1 MATSIFELFG
11 TIMVDNKEANK
22 SLSDTDSKAGSV
34 AKALG
39 KGTKAA
45 AKFAAGIATAATGA
59 IAGMTKLASSSAA
72 TMDEIDKASQKMNI
86 SAEGYQEWNH
96 AMELSGMSI
105 DTMKTGMKS
114 LQKAMTGVDEEGNST
129 SEEFEKLGISLTN
142 ADGSMKSAE
151 DVMNETIAA
160 LADMGDGAER
170 TAIATKLFGK
180 AGTEMAPMLNQ
191 GSEAIEAMKQ
201 EAHDLGL
208 VFSDESVKAGAQ
220 LNDTLTNLKSSFS
233 ALKTGLGASLIPI
246 VQKFA
251 EMLMDFLPKIQAIFD
266 RLGPALTRLFEN
278 LMPVIISLAE
288 QVLPLFFDILD
299 AALPLFESL
308 VQTVLPIF
316 VGLIEKI
323 TPVITKVVKTVLPV
337 LQKILEALMPVL
349 DSIWKVIEPILDL
362 ILGLV
367 DPLLT
372 LATTILR
379 PIISCLQVLN
389 PLFEV
394 LAKVLQPILDLINL
408 ILKPILDFINW
419 IFGDIVEGVDGV
431 TNSLGG
437 EGGLIG
443 GLGSVVG
450 FLSEGVPEAF
460 ETFGLVLDE
469 ALSFIGDVF
478 KGIINFIDDPKQ
490 ALSDFFDWI
499 QEKSEQVWQS
509 LAQIGEGIKYA
520 LFDTSNQESEDRL
533 KNVTALSEGA
543 EGKTQW
549 TVDGMTFHSYD
560 AYQDYINSK
569 PHMAKGG
576 VIEPN
581 RPFLAVL
588 GDQTS
593 GKNVEAPLATIEQA
607 VANVIG
613 RTSINHTGT
622 IRIEGVNSQGEFVA
636 AADYT
641 INGLIDELRKES
653 RVAYG

>member
-22 SLSDTDSKAGSV
+22 SLSDTDSKAGKV
-34 AKALG
+34 AKTLG
-39 KGTKAA
+39 NGVKKAA
-45 AKFAAGIATAATGA
+45 EFAAGIATAAAGA
-59 IAGMTKLASSSAA
+59 VTGMTKLASSSAS

-86 SAEGYQEWNH
+86 SAEGYQEWSH

-105 DTMKTGMKS
+105 DTMKTGMKA
-114 LQKAMTGVDEEGNST
+114 LQKAMTGVDEEGNTT

-142 ADGSMKSAE
+142 ADGSLKSAE

-170 TAIATKLFGK
+170 TAIATKLFGR

-191 GSEAIEAMKQ
+191 GSDAIEAMKQ

-266 RLGPALTRLFEN
+266 RIGPTMAKLFET
-278 LMPVIISLAE
+278 LMPVIMDLAD
-288 QVLPLFFDILD
+288 QILPLIFDILD
-299 AALPLFESL
+299 ALMPLFEDI
-308 VQTVLPIF
+308 VKTVMPIF
-316 VGLIEKI
+316 VELIKKI
-323 TPVITKVVKTVLPV
+323 APVITKIVKAVLPV
-337 LQKILEALMPVL
+337 LQKILEAIMPL
-349 DSIWKVIEPILDL
+349 LESIWKVIEPILDL
-362 ILGLV
+362 ILNLI
-367 DPLLT
+367 DPLLN
-372 LATTILR
+372 LATTILK

-394 LAKVLQPILDLINL
+394 LAKVLQPVLDLINL

-419 IFGDIVEGVDGV
+419 IFGDIVDGVDDV
-431 TNSLGG
+431 TSSLGG
-437 EGGLIG
+437 EDGGLLG

-478 KGIINFIDDPKQ
+478 RGIINFIDDPKQ

-499 QEKSEQVWQS
+499 QEKALTVMNS
-509 LAQIGEGIKYA
+509 LSQIGEGIKYA
-520 LFDTSNQESEDRL
+520 LFDTSKSDSDKLNAYMKELSARQQAGTIDINDKAAVNELRKQYGLS
-533 KNVTALSEGA
+533 AL
-543 EGKTQW
+543 
-549 TVDGMTFHSYD
+549 
-560 AYQDYINSK
+560 
-569 PHMAKGG
+569 AKGA
-576 VIEPN
+576 VLEPN
-581 RPFLAVL
+581 KPFLALV
-588 GDQTS
+588 GDQKQGT
-593 GKNVEAPLATIEQA
+593 NVEAPLATIEQA

-622 IRIEGVNSQGEFVA
+622 IRIEGVNNQREFVA